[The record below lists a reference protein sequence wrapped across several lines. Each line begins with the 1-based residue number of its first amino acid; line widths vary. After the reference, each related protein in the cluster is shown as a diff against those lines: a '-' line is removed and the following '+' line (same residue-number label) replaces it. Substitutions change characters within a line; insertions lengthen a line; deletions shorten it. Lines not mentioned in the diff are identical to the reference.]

1 LFEQEFTNTCINNI
15 NNRQKCSLNLQKYVK
30 ATYTPTPD
38 ENQLQTAVAN
48 PAAKLVYQSI
58 VGDDYSEETMN

>member
-1 LFEQEFTNTCINNI
+1 
-15 NNRQKCSLNLQKYVK
+15 LNLQKYVK